1 MWDGGIFFP
10 RTAGRIMTETFRPKL
25 HESGQS
31 PAESGQAVPA
41 MPEIPRAL
49 PDALLLTAFAEFAA
63 GAGHEINNPLATISG
78 RAELL
83 ARGES
88 DPARRRELA
97 AIQAQAKRIH
107 AMIVDLMTFAR
118 PPLPRPETVDPVA
131 VTRGRLPQ
139 WETAA
144 QEKGLR
150 IEFAAEA
157 CPGVRIDPGQ
167 LGTVLDALLDNAL
180 AWSPAGGTIAVR
192 CVPGAIEIEDAG
204 PGWPPEAQGLLFFP
218 FFSGKSAGRGLGT
231 GLSKAW
237 RLLHEQGGNLHLER
251 TPTARTVARVTLPGG

>member
-1 MWDGGIFFP
+1 
-10 RTAGRIMTETFRPKL
+10 MTENLQPKL
-25 HESGQS
+25 LESGQS
-31 PAESGQAVPA
+31 PAESGQAVPD
-41 MPEIPRAL
+41 PPRAL

-63 GAGHEINNPLATISG
+63 GAGHEINNPLATIAG

-118 PPLPRPETVDPVA
+118 PPAAQTETVDPVA
-131 VTRGRLPQ
+131 VTRGRLPH
-139 WETAA
+139 WEAA
-144 QEKGLR
+144 AGDKGLR

-157 CPGVRIDPGQ
+157 CPPVRIDPAQ

-192 CVPGAIEIEDAG
+192 CVPGAIEIEDSG
-204 PGWPPEAQGLLFFP
+204 PGWPPEARGLLFFP

-237 RLLHEQGGNLHLER
+237 RLLHEQGGNLLLER
-251 TPTARTVARVTLPGG
+251 TPTGRTVARVALPAG